1 MSPPHLSFIA
11 KKFSNFFVQ
20 SNNTCLICLLAKQS
34 RLPFSPSVISS
45 IKPFKIIHCD
55 IRGCYRHPSF
65 SGAYYFFTIVDDYTC
80 FTRIFLMRH
89 KDETQSLLKHC
100 FSYVLTQFKTH
111 IFKSDNGGEFIS
123 FRSFFQDN
131 GVVFQYFCITYLNKM
146 GLWNTNIV
154 TSYKQL
160 EL

>member
-80 FTRIFLMRH
+80 FTWIFLMWH

-100 FSYVLTQFKTH
+100 FSYVLTQFETH

-154 TSYKQL
+154 TSYK
-160 EL
+160 